1 MRRLFTSRFI
11 KKMNTLLTVY
21 SHSQNA
27 EATYRELLNLK
38 PLIRNKGEESLFEL
52 NRASLL
58 YDMKQY
64 KEAAEVIMQIK
75 PLNPE
80 FDAKCAVVRTK
91 ILDSWL

>member
-21 SHSQNA
+21 SHSHNA
-27 EATYRELLNLK
+27 EATYKELLNLK

-58 YDMKQY
+58 HIIEQ
-64 KEAAEVIMQIK
+64 
-75 PLNPE
+75 
-80 FDAKCAVVRTK
+80 
-91 ILDSWL
+91 